1 MTTGRNMLLYVATY
15 DQTGTATSDFA
26 LLQDAEGTDDVRV
39 IAAVVMERRDDGE
52 VEVKEHHGGLVGGGA
67 TAGGVVGL
75 VVGLFAPP
83 LLLSTVV
90 GGVIGAGIG
99 GLLKRHEERELGVAL
114 QEYLPPGSS
123 AIIAIIEDT
132 YLDRIDRALAKSS
145 KKISKAIDS
154 GDYDRL
160 KKELEDAGYRID
172 DAVTS

>member
-1 MTTGRNMLLYVATY
+1 MTTGSNMMLYVATY
-15 DQTGTATSDFA
+15 DQAGIATSDFQ
-26 LLQDAEGTDDVRV
+26 LLQDAETTDELRV
-39 IAAVVMERRDDGE
+39 VAAVVMERDDDGE

-90 GGVIGAGIG
+90 GGAIGAGIG

-123 AIIAIIEDT
+123 AIVAIVEDE
-132 YLDRIDRALAKSS
+132 YLDRIDKALAKSS

-154 GDYDRL
+154 GDYDKL
-160 KKELEDAGYRID
+160 KKELADAGYRID
-172 DAVTS
+172 DAATS